1 MEFKVIYDDDYSDL
15 GVDIDTYNSKAEAE
29 SDIEYQITHVFEYYT
44 KRNIVAERKDYV
56 DDKGRNVTEITTEN
70 DGWSKWIREY

>member
-1 MEFKVIYDDDYSDL
+1 MEFKVMYDDNLDL

-29 SDIEYQITHVFEYYT
+29 SDIECQIVSVFEYFT
-44 KRNIVAERKDYV
+44 ERNIVAERKDYV
-56 DDKGRNVTEITTEN
+56 DDKGRNVTEVTTEN

>member
-29 SDIEYQITHVFEYYT
+29 SDIEYQITHVCEYYT
-44 KRNIVAERKDYV
+44 KRNIVPERKDYV